1 MVDWPLLGE
10 SAMMGLRANIPL
22 NVLLTIPMF
31 LRLYLLCRFMVLRSA
46 LIQVFKGFFKF
57 NMNLRMQ
64 KQEQL
69 LLLIKY
75 QWIFHLF

>member
-46 LIQVFKGFFKF
+46 LIQVFKGFF
-57 NMNLRMQ
+57 
-64 KQEQL
+64 
-69 LLLIKY
+69 
-75 QWIFHLF
+75 